1 MRDFFE
7 EQVREIDPDR
17 LMLIV
22 VGAHLEAEMTDRAL
36 GYRLRE
42 RILDWP
48 SRAGRPARP
57 APVVCCDLW
66 YLNNQP
72 LRLRPTIALGRPEI
86 NAASAFL
93 AARLPSAFMIEQSY
107 CIQLDPEYIELNAC
121 IWGIDGR
128 NTASAVDLF
137 IERYLEEYL
146 THVHQQ
152 PLDGD

>member
-7 EQVREIDPDR
+7 EQVREIDPEGI
-17 LMLIV
+17 MLIV

-48 SRAGRPARP
+48 SANGRGERP
-57 APVVCCDLW
+57 VPVVCCDLW

-72 LRLRPTIALGRPEI
+72 LRLRPAIAIGRPEI

-93 AARLPSAFMIEQSY
+93 AARLPSAFMIEQNY
-107 CIQLDPEYIELNAC
+107 CIQLDPEYIQLNAC
-121 IWGIDGR
+121 LWGIDAR
-128 NTASAVDLF
+128 NTVSAVDLF
-137 IERYLEEYL
+137 IERYLDAYL
-146 THVHQQ
+146 DHVHRR
-152 PLDGD
+152 PGDEA